1 MNNQLSKLKSVKKEE
16 GFTIIEVM
24 IVLAIA
30 GLIMLII
37 FLAVPALQRNSRNT
51 AMKNDA
57 ANVAAAVNEYKNN
70 NDGALPSAITT
81 ALVGSAVKIGD
92 VVPKVQ
98 ANTSVIITGN
108 TAATTVGT
116 VTTPATGAK
125 YTVAVNSI
133 LVATDAK
140 CGAASSGS
148 TTTSVVAK
156 GSAAVFYTAE
166 TGGTDAGKCIDV

>member
-57 ANVAAAVNEYKNN
+57 ASVAAAVNEYKNN
-70 NDGALPSAITT
+70 NDGALPAPIDA

-108 TAATTVGT
+108 TAATKTAG
-116 VTTPATGAK
+116 ATGAT

-140 CGAASSGS
+140 CGTATKGS